1 MTECAIFYIFVLEV
15 SMKKEYY
22 IITKTID
29 GVIRYITETHFGLKL
44 TDNIFSSAG
53 FTDRNMAERTLKN
66 WQESW
71 SIKMDLTDAK
81 VRKITIT
88 ME

>member
-1 MTECAIFYIFVLEV
+1 
-15 SMKKEYY
+15 MKKEYY
-22 IITKTID
+22 IITKSIN
-29 GVIRYITETHFGLKL
+29 GLVRYVEETDIGLKL

-53 FTDRNMAERTLKN
+53 FIDRNMAERTLKN

-81 VRKITIT
+81 VKKITIT

>member
-1 MTECAIFYIFVLEV
+1 
-15 SMKKEYY
+15 MKKEYY
-22 IITKTID
+22 IITKSIN
-29 GVIRYITETHFGLKL
+29 GLVRYVEETDIGLKL

-71 SIKMDLTDAK
+71 SIKIDLTDAK

>member
-1 MTECAIFYIFVLEV
+1 
-15 SMKKEYY
+15 MKKEYY
-22 IITKTID
+22 IITKSIN
-29 GVIRYITETHFGLKL
+29 GVVRYVGETDIGLKL
-44 TDNIFSSAG
+44 TDNIFSSTG
-53 FTDRNMAERTLKN
+53 FNDRNMAERTLKN

-71 SIKMDLTDAK
+71 SIKMDLSDAK